1 MKAVSSNGGRM
12 RPCVSWLQYRSC
24 VSGGVTK
31 PAKSQTS
38 QRHAFPQFLE
48 RVPTVC
54 TLNISWCSI
63 SLCAERQG
71 SSRSRSLR
79 SISLVPVAKSQ
90 GRRVKGGG
98 TGSRHAL
105 YFLSC
110 DRSHHLTLGYGGGA
124 VAAVCMLKNSNCACC
139 AEVICMA

>member
-24 VSGGVTK
+24 VAGGVTK
-31 PAKSQTS
+31 SANSQTS
-38 QRHAFPQFLE
+38 QKNAFLDC
-48 RVPTVC
+48 VPAVW

-63 SLCAERQG
+63 PLCAERQG
-71 SSRSRSLR
+71 SSRSSRSLR
-79 SISLVPVAKSQ
+79 SISLVPVAKAQ

-98 TGSRHAL
+98 AGSSHAL
-105 YFLSC
+105 HFFSF
-110 DRSHHLTLGYGGGA
+110 DRSHHLTLGYVGGA

-139 AEVICMA
+139 AEVICMT

>member
-38 QRHAFPQFLE
+38 QRHAFPQFLKP
-48 RVPTVC
+48 VPTVW

-79 SISLVPVAKSQ
+79 SISLVPVAKAQ
-90 GRRVKGGG
+90 GRRLKGGG
-98 TGSRHAL
+98 AGSSDAL
-105 YFLSC
+105 YFFSC

-124 VAAVCMLKNSNCACC
+124 VAAVCMLKNSNWA
-139 AEVICMA
+139 